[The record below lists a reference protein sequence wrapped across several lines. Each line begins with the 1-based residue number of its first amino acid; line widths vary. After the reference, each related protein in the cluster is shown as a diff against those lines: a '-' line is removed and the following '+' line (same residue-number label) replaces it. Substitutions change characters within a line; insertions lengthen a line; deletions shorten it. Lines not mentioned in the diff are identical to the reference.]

1 MIELINDDCM
11 NIMSS
16 YDDQHFDL
24 AIIDPPYRDAKD
36 NDPNQWMRA
45 HSDDRMAN
53 FGDKP
58 TDEYFQELYRISKN
72 QIIWRANNNN

>member
-36 NDPNQWMRA
+36 NDPNQWMR
-45 HSDDRMAN
+45 
-53 FGDKP
+53 G
-58 TDEYFQELYRISKN
+58 EL
-72 QIIWRANNNN
+72 WR